1 MKPNHALG
9 IAFAAFMFF
18 AAAMPAYAQMSD
30 SKKALIEELLDVTNT
45 REMALMMGDHMI
57 ANMKA
62 MTQTPN
68 LNDAQFET
76 IASIVKEEFGKEID
90 TFLDMV
96 VPVYDKHFTEAELQE
111 LVAFYKTPIGQK
123 AIETLPK
130 ITSEIAPLSQQWAI
144 SIMPKVQSRIQAE
157 LK

>member
-1 MKPNHALG
+1 
-9 IAFAAFMFF
+9 
-18 AAAMPAYAQMSD
+18 
-30 SKKALIEELLDVTNT
+30 
-45 REMALMMGDHMI
+45 MI